1 MVWLQLLQRGKVL
14 FLGRCLFILTMDN
27 KSIDSEHSPKE
38 VTAVIT
44 RNINPGHEKDYDEW
58 LRRYM
63 ILENKVPGYLGT
75 TIIAP
80 GGKTSSVRYIINR
93 FSDKE
98 SMDAWKSSPEAI
110 KLIQEANNFST
121 MHYTSVTGLETW
133 FSVPDLKAIV
143 APPRWK
149 MAIVAFIGAYCISS
163 IARYILGLYI
173 GLPPLLTNV
182 LMNIILVIGLT
193 YLMMPILSK
202 LLRSWLYPT
211 IRHSH

>member
-1 MVWLQLLQRGKVL
+1 MLLL
-14 FLGRCLFILTMDN
+14 MDN
-27 KSIDSEHSPKE
+27 RSLDGERSHKE
-38 VTAVIT
+38 VTAVIS
-44 RNINPGHEKDYDEW
+44 RSIKPGHEKDYDDW

-80 GGKTSSVRYIINR
+80 GGNTSSVRYIINR
-93 FSDKE
+93 FSDKA
-98 SMDAWKSSPEAI
+98 SMDAWEHSSEAL
-110 KLIQEANNFST
+110 KLIEEANNCST
-121 MHYTSVTGLETW
+121 MHYASATGLETW
-133 FSVPDLKAIV
+133 FSVPDLKAVV

-173 GLPPLLTNV
+173 GQSPLLTNV
-182 LMNIILVIGLT
+182 LMNIILVLGLT

-202 LLRSWLYPT
+202 LLRRWLYPP
-211 IRHSH
+211 IRYSQ

>member
-1 MVWLQLLQRGKVL
+1 MLLL
-14 FLGRCLFILTMDN
+14 MDN
-27 KSIDSEHSPKE
+27 RSIDGEHSTKE
-38 VTAVIT
+38 VTAVIS
-44 RNINPGHEKDYDEW
+44 RNIKPGHEKDYDDW

-80 GGKTSSVRYIINR
+80 GGNTSSVRYIINR
-93 FSDKE
+93 FSDKA
-98 SMDAWKSSPEAI
+98 SMDAWERSSEAL
-110 KLIQEANNFST
+110 KLIDEASNCST
-121 MHYTSVTGLETW
+121 MHYTSATGLETW

-149 MAIVAFIGAYCISS
+149 MAIVAFIGAYSISS

-173 GLPPLLTNV
+173 GQSPLLTNV
-182 LMNIILVIGLT
+182 LMNIILVLGLT

-202 LLRSWLYPT
+202 ILRRWLYPP
-211 IRHSH
+211 IRHSQ